1 MKALRT
7 TTAAFSSFL
16 KPSSTFSLAAAFQHH
31 KIAHVPRISLTSS
44 KQNTFRFMTTASN
57 DTPSS
62 SSSSTPPPPPP
73 PKFDAE
79 MAHLYQRVAENH
91 YHENGPWNLM
101 LKAFQD
107 SNSQLEEQDPS
118 FRLLDLASGH
128 GEPCTLF
135 ARTYPNAHL
144 ISTDFSNDMV
154 ELAKERTQHLSNVS
168 VEQADMQDLRFES
181 NSLDVIT
188 CSYGFMFPPD
198 KDKAIAEAYRVLK
211 PGGVL
216 IATTWN
222 QLPLMALV
230 GDIMTK
236 VLKLDQRPPPPP
248 LNPMSLS
255 EPHLFESMLEQG
267 GFEVMTSTTSSYPFV
282 LASDHDFSFKMV
294 TMLIKDKLN
303 ELNEWDTARDA
314 YNSLINH
321 YAFVDADGNTVIDDN
336 VFKLTVAKKPVMM

>member
-7 TTAAFSSFL
+7 TTAAISSFL
-16 KPSSTFSLAAAFQHH
+16 KPPLSFPSSSFSLATAFQHH
-31 KIAHVPRISLTSS
+31 KKVAHVPISSTSS
-44 KQNTFRFMTTASN
+44 TRFMTTSNN

-62 SSSSTPPPPPP
+62 SSSAPPPPP

-79 MAHLYQRVAENH
+79 MAHLYQRIAENH

-107 SNSQLEEQDPS
+107 HKTLSQEEEEDQS

-135 ARTYPNAHL
+135 AKTYPNAHL

-211 PGGVL
+211 PGGIL

-230 GDIMTK
+230 GDIMAK

-267 GFEVMTSTTSSYPFV
+267 GFEQITSTTSSYPFV

-314 YNSLINH
+314 YNSLISH
-321 YAFVDADGNTVIDDN
+321 YAFVDANGNTVIDDN
-336 VFKLTVAKKPVMM
+336 VFKLTVAKKPMM

>member
-1 MKALRT
+1 
-7 TTAAFSSFL
+7 
-16 KPSSTFSLAAAFQHH
+16 
-31 KIAHVPRISLTSS
+31 
-44 KQNTFRFMTTASN
+44 
-57 DTPSS
+57 
-62 SSSSTPPPPPP
+62 
-73 PKFDAE
+73 
-79 MAHLYQRVAENH
+79 
-91 YHENGPWNLM
+91 
-101 LKAFQD
+101 
-107 SNSQLEEQDPS
+107 
-118 FRLLDLASGH
+118 
-128 GEPCTLF
+128 
-135 ARTYPNAHL
+135 
-144 ISTDFSNDMV
+144 
-154 ELAKERTQHLSNVS
+154 
-168 VEQADMQDLRFES
+168 MQDLRFES

-303 ELNEWDTARDA
+303 ELNEWDTARD
-314 YNSLINH
+314 
-321 YAFVDADGNTVIDDN
+321 TVIDDN
-336 VFKLTVAKKPVMM
+336 VFKLTVAKKPIMM

>member
-1 MKALRT
+1 MST
-7 TTAAFSSFL
+7 TNNS
-16 KPSSTFSLAAAFQHH
+16 
-31 KIAHVPRISLTSS
+31 
-44 KQNTFRFMTTASN
+44 NTN
-57 DTPSS
+57 DT
-62 SSSSTPPPPPP
+62 

-91 YHENGPWNLM
+91 YHETGPWNLM
-101 LKAFQD
+101 LQAFQKTAVVATETAETTSKD
-107 SNSQLEEQDPS
+107 AS

-135 ARTYPNAHL
+135 ATQYPKAQL

-168 VEQADMQDLRFES
+168 VEQADMQDLRFDS
-181 NSLDVIT
+181 NSFDCIT

-230 GDIMTK
+230 GDIMAK

-255 EPHLFESMLEQG
+255 EPGLFSSMLERG
-267 GFEVMTSTTSSYPFV
+267 GFEQIATKTSSYPFV
-282 LASDHDFSFKMV
+282 LAADHDFSFKMV

-314 YNSLINH
+314 YNGLIH
-321 YAFVDADGNTVIDDN
+321 QYAFVDADGNTVIDDN
-336 VFKLTVAKKPVMM
+336 VFQLIVAKKPM

>member
-1 MKALRT
+1 MKVLHT
-7 TTAAFSSFL
+7 TVAAFSS
-16 KPSSTFSLAAAFQHH
+16 SLSQH
-31 KIAHVPRISLTSS
+31 
-44 KQNTFRFMTTASN
+44 
-57 DTPSS
+57 SS
-62 SSSSTPPPPPP
+62 SSSSWSLFSSPSIRKSLPSTLRFMTTTSKGDSTPSPTPPNPP

-91 YHENGPWNLM
+91 YHETGPWNLM
-101 LKAFQD
+101 LQAFQ
-107 SNSQLEEQDPS
+107 QQDTTTIQDNNKENAS
-118 FRLLDLASGH
+118 FRMLDLASGH
-128 GEPCTLF
+128 GEPCALF
-135 ARTYPNAHL
+135 ASQYPKAHFV
-144 ISTDFSNDMV
+144 STDFSNDMV
-154 ELAKERTQHLSNVS
+154 ELAKERTQNWTNVS
-168 VEQADMQDLRFES
+168 VEQADMQALQFDS
-181 NSLDVIT
+181 NSFDGIT

-211 PGGVL
+211 PGGIL

-230 GDIMTK
+230 GDIMAK

-255 EPHLFESMLEQG
+255 EPGLFVSMLEQG
-267 GFEVMTSTTSSYPFV
+267 GFEQITTSTSSYPFV

-314 YNSLINH
+314 YHELIH
-321 YAFVDADGNTVIDDN
+321 QYAFVDDHGNTVIDDN
-336 VFKLTVAKKPVMM
+336 VFQLTVAKKPL